1 MSTQSGYAP
10 GRHLWANRRAKSTNS
25 SSAASSAAAG
35 SAPQVVYSKVA
46 SKPTLH
52 HVESWSPETMHSLTR
67 GSTIRRGVARKGS
80 TCSDYTTYGFRQET
94 SPTIYSPVSA
104 HSVDYSSL
112 ASSVSGDYVA
122 HVGGDYVTRSKLAQ
136 TCGCSADTSCG
147 VCAPEVPTVKAT
159 APCDRENTGHRPKYK
174 SVRDKFRKEVNNNP
188 TWPVSPL
195 KHSKSMDHI
204 AVVDSDC
211 PRVYNSRDNYLCVG
225 GDYGPTDRYR
235 SRLQLNGTQPACT
248 THAAGDTRSTT
259 PNSHLSR
266 SHISKSHSFNHRLPH
281 SSTSKRKDWNKLRH
295 LIHTVGAMKAFRGS
309 DRRSRVGKEVVRCL
323 VDTQAIA
330 LPPLVLSRT
339 RCTCCDNTTIRCPGS
354 FDRKVQSA
362 RSYESLLVAAGRI
375 PSVDLGD
382 GHIQVSVYTVCSV
395 DNS

>member
-211 PRVYNSRDNYLCVG
+211 PRVYNSRDNYLCVAG
-225 GDYGPTDRYR
+225 TTDPPPDTVADFNSMEPSLRAPHT
-235 SRLQLNGTQPACT
+235 QLGTHDP
-248 THAAGDTRSTT
+248 
-259 PNSHLSR
+259 PPLI
-266 SHISKSHSFNHRLPH
+266 HISLALTFLS
-281 SSTSKRKDWNKLRH
+281 
-295 LIHTVGAMKAFRGS
+295 LILSIIGCHT
-309 DRRSRVGKEVVRCL
+309 L
-323 VDTQAIA
+323 
-330 LPPLVLSRT
+330 LPPKEKTGIS
-339 RCTCCDNTTIRCPGS
+339 
-354 FDRKVQSA
+354 
-362 RSYESLLVAAGRI
+362 
-375 PSVDLGD
+375 
-382 GHIQVSVYTVCSV
+382 
-395 DNS
+395 